1 MLLLLRLADLMIEKL
16 FSTPSYDASKLLMDV
31 SVMRQEIFASNL
43 ANLETPGYKRIQ
55 VNGDFTKVF
64 NEALK
69 AGNVAK
75 VGMPSVVQDII
86 SPAQRKDGN
95 NVVLQDELIAMG
107 KNSSEYDAL
116 VDFVS
121 GSMRTLKMAIT
132 GRSQ

>member
-1 MLLLLRLADLMIEKL
+1 MIEKL
-16 FSTPSYDASKLLMDV
+16 FSSPSYDASKVLMDV
-31 SVMRQEIFASNL
+31 SVLRQEIFASNL

-55 VNGDFTKVF
+55 VNGEFTKVF

-69 AGNVAK
+69 SNKLAAVQ
-75 VGMPSVVQDII
+75 MPSVVQDLLA
-86 SPAQRKDGN
+86 PAQRKDGN
-95 NVVLQDELIAMG
+95 NVVLQDELLAMS
-107 KNSSEYDAL
+107 KNGSEYEAL